1 MHASPVPSLARQ
13 TSCAGPGRAGQP
25 CPLPALPPPSPVL
38 PGTWDWLLCQLF
50 ALVPSTDSQTTTT
63 NSLEAKCSPH
73 VWRSRSLS
81 RTSLRSKQPHPAQQ
95 RFMYTR
101 PTPDYLLVQPQP
113 LLDREP
119 VPVPGRLGR
128 AVPTHRAPPLVQPTW
143 SHGSLLETRAGHSG
157 VTPHRLLWWQQAL
170 TQMVLSVLMC
180 SKSLC
185 L

>member
-128 AVPTHRAPPLVQPTW
+128 AVPTHTELLPWYSPPGATEAFWKPVLATV
-143 SHGSLLETRAGHSG
+143 GSLLTGSFG
-157 VTPHRLLWWQQAL
+157 GNKLSHRWCYQ
-170 TQMVLSVLMC
+170 C
-180 SKSLC
+180 
-185 L
+185 